1 MKVRWLSR
9 AADDLEYLY
18 EYIAQ
23 DNPEAAASEAG
34 KVLEAVKHLADYPAS
49 GRPGR
54 SRALESWSSHGTSW
68 PTGSKTELSRF
79 SVSSMRPASGPR
91 VSNQSP

>member
-1 MKVRWLSR
+1 MRVRWLSR
-9 AADDLEYLY
+9 AADDLEHLY

-34 KVLEAVKHLADYPAS
+34 KVVEAVKHLGDCPAS

-54 SRALESWSSHGTSW
+54 VPGTRELVISRYIVAYRVKDGVVQILRVLHAARKW
-68 PTGSKTELSRF
+68 PEKL
-79 SVSSMRPASGPR
+79 
-91 VSNQSP
+91 

>member
-54 SRALESWSSHGTSW
+54 VPGTRELVISRYIVAYRVKDGVVQILRVLHAARKWPES
-68 PTGSKTELSRF
+68 L
-79 SVSSMRPASGPR
+79 
-91 VSNQSP
+91 

>member
-9 AADDLEYLY
+9 AAADLEHLY

-23 DNPEAAASEAG
+23 DNPEAATSEAG
-34 KVLEAVKHLADYPAS
+34 KVVEAVKHLGDYPAS

-54 SRALESWSSHGTSW
+54 VPGTRELVISRYIVAYRVKDGVVQILRVLHAARKW
-68 PTGSKTELSRF
+68 PENL
-79 SVSSMRPASGPR
+79 
-91 VSNQSP
+91 